1 MIDFSRKRKHQGGGC
16 RRGFPS
22 CGQGGGTLLFFD
34 EKTGGLA
41 FETGLRL
48 APSMGKQE
56 LLGALKEAGGVSR
69 DLGESGILA
78 FPPCPAAGGALAPV
92 CFLREDRLAAVTL
105 TAVWAGQRTA
115 LTAEQQRAFL
125 FAAFRA
131 QDPCPDTQ
139 RNCVLH
145 CAFGTVALCTDPRS
159 GHASARVEYS
169 ESNDRPRA

>member
-1 MIDFSRKRKHQGGGC
+1 MGNDDFSRKRSIKAGLPQLSVL
-16 RRGFPS
+16 RS
-22 CGQGGGTLLFFD
+22 KGGTLLFD

-41 FETGLRL
+41 FERACAWRL
-48 APSMGKQE
+48 PWASRE
-56 LLGALKEAGGVSR
+56 LLGALKEAGASPGFGRVRHIGLS
-69 DLGESGILA
+69 
-78 FPPCPAAGGALAPV
+78 PCPAAGRFGTRFA
-92 CFLREDRLAAVTL
+92 LREDRLAAVTL